1 MSAQALDAGSA
12 AALPDGLR
20 AELEQLED
28 HGGVRHLHD
37 LAAQIKVCSTPLYFC
52 HTLDCSAAL
61 NVRSTAVLGI
71 ALCALMWVCTL
82 WLSLMQLDHAGVVS
96 LRYSVGAEEE
106 PAAHN
111 GAHMHKLFMAALHL
125 THRV

>member
-37 LAAQIKVCSTPLYFC
+37 LAAQIKVCITPFHFC
-52 HTLDCSAAL
+52 HTLDSRAAL
-61 NVRSTAVLGI
+61 NVRSTADLDI
-71 ALCALMWVCTL
+71 ALCVLMSVYTL
-82 WLSLMQLDHAGVVS
+82 WPSCMQLD
-96 LRYSVGAEEE
+96 YSI
-106 PAAHN
+106 
-111 GAHMHKLFMAALHL
+111 
-125 THRV
+125 